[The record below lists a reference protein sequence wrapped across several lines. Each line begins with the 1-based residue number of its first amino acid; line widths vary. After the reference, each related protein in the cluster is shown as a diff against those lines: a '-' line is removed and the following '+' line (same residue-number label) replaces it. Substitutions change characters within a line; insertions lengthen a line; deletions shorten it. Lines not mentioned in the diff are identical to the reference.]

1 MRHSNRWWAVGLL
14 AAIIGGGIGYA
25 SLLSDQATSQGT
37 NFFVTPAGARLL
49 GIGSGAGVGL
59 LLVGLLFVLIYD
71 RSIGIGPSR
80 RVLFWCSAGILMVGL
95 VGALLGCFFLP
106 ATLPLP
112 LRVLFGAF
120 IGLFGLGVLLSV
132 LADPKA
138 ALSELAFTGCLE
150 GCCAFHLLLFS
161 VLIGT
166 VSGFLLWRSLLLEGL
181 AGGAGLI
188 TVLLVAG
195 RIVTSRK
202 DSAALP
208 SDPCKTLPPLHQTIY
223 S

>member
-95 VGALLGCFFLP
+95 VGALLGFFFLP

-138 ALSELAFTGCLE
+138 ALSGLDLDLTGCLQ
-150 GCCAFHLLLFS
+150 GCCSFHFVFS
-161 VLIGT
+161 IVLIGT
-166 VSGFLLWRSLLLEGL
+166 VSGFLLWHSLLLEVL
-181 AGGAGLI
+181 AGGVALI
-188 TVLLVAG
+188 TVILVAG
-195 RIVTSRK
+195 QALTNRK
-202 DSAALP
+202 EEVSHGSKTPASESLSARGA
-208 SDPCKTLPPLHQTIY
+208 
-223 S
+223 